1 MAFKMKGWSN
11 TPYVKNKTPYRDH
24 GPEHNVDLGPVY
36 APGAEPIYG
45 THEYI
50 DESGNRVSN
59 QYLQEEEGAIKPRNW
74 DRQNYWQQYVD
85 RRTQYNPT
93 TSQDVQAPG
102 IERYTKNLSIEDPN
116 NPGSYIRTPGKSG
129 WVFDPR
135 GKYDRGY
142 GGHIQHR
149 KVDLADKGYRNINVR
164 MGHAY
169 HPDGMR
175 LSDGRINKYGRRFR
189 YETMTSGDSDLFTRR
204 VNTGKEGRKG
214 SRGAEN
220 VYMDEWGGSRPVRYN
235 TVTGRYE
242 PVSNIHEY
250 GNFSQSEL
258 NRLRDDATTRK
269 RFGRTVTGGDVR
281 HYIDDGRERYITAD
295 EGNKLK
301 TTRVVDGKRRVKKT
315 LFDPETEVTTE
326 KSARGWLN
334 LRDRK
339 RIEDG
344 QEVPAWFG
352 RDAVKKIRDKR
363 DKKKSN
369 VTKNKS
375 SNIKTDMEDIVLTP
389 KMQKKRDRKHV
400 LSQMFKRKKKRN
412 KKK

>member
-1 MAFKMKGWSN
+1 
-11 TPYVKNKTPYRDH
+11 
-24 GPEHNVDLGPVY
+24 
-36 APGAEPIYG
+36 
-45 THEYI
+45 
-50 DESGNRVSN
+50 
-59 QYLQEEEGAIKPRNW
+59 
-74 DRQNYWQQYVD
+74 
-85 RRTQYNPT
+85 
-93 TSQDVQAPG
+93 
-102 IERYTKNLSIEDPN
+102 
-116 NPGSYIRTPGKSG
+116 
-129 WVFDPR
+129 
-135 GKYDRGY
+135 
-142 GGHIQHR
+142 
-149 KVDLADKGYRNINVR
+149 
-164 MGHAY
+164 
-169 HPDGMR
+169 
-175 LSDGRINKYGRRFR
+175 
-189 YETMTSGDSDLFTRR
+189 
-204 VNTGKEGRKG
+204 
-214 SRGAEN
+214 
-220 VYMDEWGGSRPVRYN
+220 
-235 TVTGRYE
+235 E